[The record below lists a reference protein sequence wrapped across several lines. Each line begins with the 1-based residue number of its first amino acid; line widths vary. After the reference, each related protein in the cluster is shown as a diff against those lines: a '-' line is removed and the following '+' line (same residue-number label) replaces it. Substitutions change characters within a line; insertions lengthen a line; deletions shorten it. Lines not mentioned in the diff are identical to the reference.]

1 MLPLHSLTATLNV
14 EQLKKKLIHQL
25 NLKLN
30 QQLIVLLTR
39 EWQKFS
45 SILTLYC
52 AKLLFCSA

>member
-30 QQLIVLLTR
+30 QQQLKI
-39 EWQKFS
+39 
-45 SILTLYC
+45 TLVHKNKTQSLNSN
-52 AKLLFCSA
+52 KL